1 MSSSRPLAD
10 MTTQFGS
17 SDPSS
22 VDGDAGYGARGAA
35 RRLAKRQAGE
45 LSLRRTI
52 ESEVIPRLMLAHRAG
67 PMRFKSSPPAHA
79 EPHTEDVIEFTRLIL
94 AHAEPSVAAE
104 YIEVLRKQDISV
116 ESIFL
121 DLLAP
126 SARLLGEMWIEDT
139 CDFSDVTVGLAQLRQ
154 LLHKYSPE
162 FEDEAEIQVIGLRAL
177 LAPTPGDQHTFGI
190 GMVEKFFQR
199 AGWSVQSFM
208 SIDAAKLT
216 VLVRKRHFDVVG
228 LSLSCEGM
236 LSDLTTTIE
245 DIRKASK
252 NRDVCILVGGP
263 VFLSQPEL
271 VSRVGAD
278 ATAVDGRQAVRQVA
292 YARAAKTLRAH
303 N

>member
-10 MTTQFGS
+10 AMSQSGGS
-17 SDPSS
+17 DQA
-22 VDGDAGYGARGAA
+22 VADGEAGYGARGAA

-45 LSLRRTI
+45 LALRRTI

-67 PMRFKSSPPAHA
+67 PMRFKTSPPVHA
-79 EPHTEDVIEFTRLIL
+79 EPDVADVAEFTRLIL
-94 AHAEPSVAAE
+94 AHGEPSVAAE
-104 YIEVLRKQDISV
+104 YIEVLRKQDVSV

-162 FEDEAEIQVIGLRAL
+162 FEDEAENQVIGLRAL
-177 LAPTPGDQHTFGI
+177 LAPAPGDQHSFGI

-208 SIDAAKLT
+208 SIEATKLR
-216 VLVRKRHFDVVG
+216 VLVHKRHFDVIG

-236 LSDLTTTIE
+236 LPGLASTIE

-263 VFLSQPEL
+263 VFLSQPDL